1 MKPSR
6 TRLDHLIVAARSL
19 DEGADFVESGLGVR
33 VPPGGRHEMMG
44 THNRVMALGDGVYLE
59 IIAVNPAMTPPARP
73 RWFGLDDPSVIRG
86 LTDSPRLLTWAVNTN
101 GLEALLA
108 SSQVVIGGILEAR
121 RDDLRWK
128 VALPD
133 DGRLVAGG
141 FFPLCIQWQM
151 EFHPASR
158 MPDLGCRLKSLTL
171 YYPYPEWLQGM
182 LAAIGA
188 DTEVVVEGVCD
199 PAAARLVARIA
210 TPGGEVELSA

>member
-1 MKPSR
+1 MNRPR
-6 TRLDHLIVAARSL
+6 ARLDHVVVAARSL
-19 DEGADFVESGLGVR
+19 DEGADFVETRLGVR

-59 IIAVNPAMTPPARP
+59 IIAVNPEMTPPTRP

-86 LTDSPRLLTWAVNTN
+86 LADSPRLLTWAVNTES
-101 GLEALLA
+101 LDTLLA
-108 SSQVVIGGILEAR
+108 SSQIVVGEVLEAR
-121 RDDLRWK
+121 RGDLRWM

-133 DGRLVAGG
+133 DGRLFAGG

-158 MPDLGCRLKSLTL
+158 MPDLGCRLMSLSL
-171 YYPYPEWLQGM
+171 YHPYPRWLQGL

-188 DTEVVVEGVCD
+188 DTAVVIEGVSD
-199 PAAARLVARIA
+199 PAEARLVARIS
-210 TPGGEVELSA
+210 TPGGEAELST